1 MVMKNVK
8 NTENRIAAMLK
19 AKGWTQAQLARKLGV
34 SAQSVQYW
42 TTGKTFPRNDKLAQ
56 LSEISGY
63 PQSWFLGEDPSPT
76 FSSQEKHQA
85 KTDSVVF
92 NVLDVEFSCG
102 DGTHVRGDLIDV
114 VRSIELDPEYA
125 RRLVGNRA
133 FKNIEIGNARGDS
146 MAPTISPGDL
156 LFLDKTVTY
165 FDGDGIYA
173 FCFDGECYVKR
184 LQKIGSK
191 IMVLSDNPNYQPWS
205 IEKEGLALL
214 YIQSKVI
221 SSVPFNINR
230 FG

>member
-1 MVMKNVK
+1 MKNVK
-8 NTENRIAAMLK
+8 STENRIAMMLK
-19 AKGWTQAQLARKLGV
+19 TKGWSQAELARKLGV

-42 TTGKTFPRNDKLAQ
+42 TTGKTFPRSDKLAQ
-56 LSEISGY
+56 LSVISGY
-63 PQSWFLGEDPSPT
+63 PQSWFLGEDSSST
-76 FSSQEKHQA
+76 FSSAEKHH
-85 KTDSVVF
+85 TREDSVVF

-205 IEKEGLALL
+205 IEKEGMALL

>member
-1 MVMKNVK
+1 MATANMIQ
-8 NTENRIAAMLK
+8 ELLK
-19 AKGWTQAQLARKLGV
+19 EKGWSKAELARQLGV
-34 SAQSVQYW
+34 STQTVVYW
-42 TTGKTFPRNDKLAQ
+42 TKGTTVPRGKRLAQ

-63 PQSWFLGEDPSPT
+63 SQSWFLGEGQPASFPS
-76 FSSQEKHQA
+76 SVQKED
-85 KTDSVVF
+85 TDSVKF
-92 NVLDVEFSCG
+92 KVLDIEFSCG
-102 DGTHVRGDLIDV
+102 DGASVRGDFIDV

-125 RRLVGNRA
+125 RQVVGNRP

-146 MAPTISPGDL
+146 MSPTIAPGDL
-156 LFLDKTVTY
+156 LFLDKTITY

-173 FCFDGECYVKR
+173 FCFEGECYVKR

-191 IMVLSDNPNYQPWS
+191 IVVLSDNTKYQSWS
-205 IEKEGLALL
+205 IEKDALDML

>member
-1 MVMKNVK
+1 MGSETKTK
-8 NTENRIAAMLK
+8 NRILELLDI
-19 AKGWTQAQLARKLGV
+19 KGWSQAELARQLGV

-42 TTGKTFPRNDKLAQ
+42 TTGKTFPRGERLAKLAE
-56 LSEISGY
+56 LSGY
-63 PQSWFLGEDPSPT
+63 PQSWFLGEDPVPSFHLPD
-76 FSSQEKHQA
+76 KHQA
-85 KTDSVVF
+85 RSDSVVF
-92 NVLDVEFSCG
+92 TVLDVEFSCG
-102 DGTHVRGDLIDV
+102 DGSHVKGDFIDV

-125 RRLVGNRA
+125 RRLVGNRP

-146 MAPTISPGDL
+146 MAPTIAPGDL
-156 LFLDKTVTY
+156 LFLDRTVTY

-191 IMVLSDNPNYQPWS
+191 IVVLSDNSNYQPWS
-205 IEKEGLALL
+205 IDKDAIGML
-214 YIQSKVI
+214 YIQSKVV

>member
-1 MVMKNVK
+1 MATTNMIN
-8 NTENRIAAMLK
+8 ELLK
-19 AKGWTQAQLARKLGV
+19 MKGWTQAELARRLGV

-42 TTGKTFPRNDKLAQ
+42 TTGKTFPRGKRLAR
-56 LSEISGY
+56 LSDISGL
-63 PQSWFLGEDPSPT
+63 PQSWFLGEKQSTT
-76 FSSQEKHQA
+76 FPAIATQETP
-85 KTDSVVF
+85 TDSVTF
-92 NVLDVEFSCG
+92 KVLDVEFSCG
-102 DGTHVRGDLIDV
+102 DGTSVRGDFVDV

-125 RRLVGNRA
+125 RQLVGNRP

-146 MAPTISPGDL
+146 MCPTIAPGDL

-184 LQKIGSK
+184 LQKVGTK
-191 IMVLSDNPNYQPWS
+191 IVVLSDNSNYQSWN
-205 IEKEGLALL
+205 IEKEALNML
-214 YIQSKVI
+214 YIQSKVV